1 MVFRRSYFLLFSSL
15 ENGLLIN
22 IEDLKPF
29 SNVLRKLKQF
39 LGRCD
44 PFWDSFDK
52 GALDFGSGL
61 KQGKKKSHTVLRNSV
76 IVSRHLP
83 HIAHRDF
90 RGSSPSPLPPPK
102 AKFLTPTSRWG
113 TSAFFIILNNLFT
126 CLKLSTVLLFGFS
139 NKSQFVCRRIFG

>member
-1 MVFRRSYFLLFSSL
+1 MVFRRSFFLLFSSL

-52 GALDFGSGL
+52 G
-61 KQGKKKSHTVLRNSV
+61 R
-76 IVSRHLP
+76 
-83 HIAHRDF
+83 
-90 RGSSPSPLPPPK
+90 
-102 AKFLTPTSRWG
+102 
-113 TSAFFIILNNLFT
+113 
-126 CLKLSTVLLFGFS
+126 
-139 NKSQFVCRRIFG
+139 